1 MKTLFQNAKVVDG
14 SGGQAFFADVLVDGD
29 RIVEIRRRPRSRAF
43 QNEKNTAIASEG
55 DATAQKKDDVCADS
69 NDANVQCVDVA
80 GKVLAP
86 GFIDAHSHN
95 DWFCLRRDGRERFFD
110 TFIKQGITSMVMGN
124 CGFSATGFQ
133 EDSPYLDDLGGE
145 LFHLDPSERF
155 GSCEEW
161 LDAVDKNCPVNT
173 TTLLGHGTA
182 RLAAA
187 GLQKVELSPKEEEN
201 MLQTLEKGL
210 QEGAAGISLG
220 LMYLPG
226 ISASMGEL
234 EKVASLCAKY
244 DRILTVH
251 PRAESKRSMSYS
263 LLGRS
268 HLLRAMDELDYLTR
282 ATGCHLELS
291 HLIFVGRSTWKD
303 VDEALEILENL
314 ERDGYKV
321 GFDMYPKNYGMSV
334 ITVVLPDWYQQLDVE
349 ARKSPWVQFKLRIL
363 IAITTRLLGF
373 GFADIKLAYAGEK
386 HPEYNGRFISEIA
399 ETEGRKPVDVYLNIC
414 EDSDF
419 KARVLMGSYQNKEI
433 VDRLM
438 VHPQSI
444 YMTDAWY
451 EEKGVQY
458 DSIYDAFP
466 MLLRFAREK
475 QIPIEDTVHRMTG
488 KTAERFRIPKRGFI
502 REGYFADLVILDPA
516 TVAEGAETEDS
527 PVGIEHVYING
538 LKVYDSD
545 EGLLPERHNAGRAI
559 RIG

>member
-14 SGGQAFFADVLVDGD
+14 SGAPAFLADVLVDKD
-29 RIVEIRRRPRSRAF
+29 RIAEIRRMPETRAF
-43 QNEKNTAIASEG
+43 QEEKIAASESQE
-55 DATAQKKDDVCADS
+55 ASAALAKDNACRDS
-69 NDANVQCVDVA
+69 DRDDIKCVDVA

-95 DWFCLRRDGRERFFD
+95 DWFCLRRDGKERFFD
-110 TFIKQGITSMVMGN
+110 SFIKQGITCMVVGN
-124 CGFSATGFQ
+124 CGFSATGFH
-133 EDSPYLDDLGGE
+133 EDSPFLDDLGGE

-155 GSCEEW
+155 GSCKDW
-161 LDAVDKNCPVNT
+161 LDAIDENCPVNT

-201 MLQTLEKGL
+201 MLLTLEKGL

-226 ISASMGEL
+226 ISASMREL
-234 EKVASLCAKY
+234 EKVAALCAQY

-251 PRAESKRSMSYS
+251 PRAESSRSMSYS

-282 ATGCHLELS
+282 ATGCRLEIS

-303 VDEALEILENL
+303 VDEALEILDKL

-334 ITVVLPDWYQQLDVE
+334 ITVVLPEWYQQLDIE
-349 ARKSPWVQFKLRIL
+349 ARKSPWVQLKLRIL

-373 GFADIKLAYAGEK
+373 GFEDIMLAYAGDK
-386 HPEYNGRFISEIA
+386 HPDYNGRFISEIA
-399 ETEGRKPVDVYLNIC
+399 KTEGRKPVEVYLNIC

-444 YMTDAWY
+444 FMTDSWY
-451 EEKGVQY
+451 EDKGVQY

-466 MLLRFAREK
+466 MFLRFAREK
-475 QIPIEDTVHRMTG
+475 QMPIEETVHRMTG
-488 KTAERFRIPKRGFI
+488 KTADRFQIPERGFI
-502 REGYFADLVILDPA
+502 REGYFADLVILDPD
-516 TVAEGAETEDS
+516 TVAEGAATED
-527 PVGIEHVYING
+527 PPIGIEQVYING
-538 LKVYDSD
+538 LKAYDSE
-545 EGLLPERHNAGRAI
+545 EGLLPERNTAGRAI